1 MGVSTELINQF
12 VRVTSDKKT
21 RVSESIVLGTV
32 VIDNGKAFAKIDGST
47 TLTPI
52 KTTTSVNDGDRVTV
66 LIKDHTATITG
77 NITSPSLDK
86 GGVSDEVSDQISEFE
101 IIITDE
107 IVAQNGKIDNLIS
120 ENIVV
125 KDTLY
130 AANAEIENLI
140 AQNVDI
146 KGKLTA
152 TEAEIKTIKAE
163 YLTVETAKITFA
175 TIEHLEVTDAK
186 INNLTANFGEFAD
199 LTAEKFTAVN
209 ADIKNLKADKLS
221 ATEADLKY
229 ASIDFANI
237 DMAAVGKLFAESG
250 IIKDLVVG
258 DSSITGE
265 LVGVKIKGDL
275 IEAGTLV
282 ADKLVLKGK
291 DGLYYN
297 LNVNGEKIESSQ
309 TEYNSISGSVIT
321 AKSIT
326 ASKVNVNDLVA
337 FDATI
342 GGFKITESSIY
353 SGVKE
358 SVNNTTK
365 GIYMDNTGQI
375 AFGDMNNYI
384 KFYLDDL
391 DKQWKLSIAASAVR
405 IGVSGTNVED
415 ALQDTADK
423 VDKTVKTVTEY
434 YAINDDYTTPP
445 TDGWSINPPQWVE
458 GMYIWNKQRVTLT
471 DDTWSETDPVCVTGA
486 KGSDGSGVAS
496 ITAEFYLSSSKTTQ
510 TGGSWKTTPD
520 TWVKGKYMWTRQK
533 IVYKNPTSTSYTTPV
548 CETSWEAATDVYS
561 ELNTEIGKIT
571 AKVGEVEESTTVKFE
586 EAYGELVKM
595 EQNITNSYESALDV
609 AVGKITTTVSETYAK
624 KDDLSS
630 TEDRLTSK
638 LDQTS
643 KDLLVSFTKSTDE
656 IKNGLQGFRDEV
668 TTYIRFDIDG
678 MELGKLGSRFKTR
691 LTNEKLAFLQ
701 DDEEVAYISNN
712 KMYITDAEVR
722 HSLILGDYSFVPRSN
737 GNLSLKWIK

>member
-52 KTTTSVNDGDRVTV
+52 KTTTSVNDGDRVTI

-120 ENIVV
+120 ENIVI

-140 AQNVDI
+140 AENVEI

-152 TEAEIKTIKAE
+152 TEAEIETIKAE
-163 YLTVETAKITFA
+163 YLTVETANITFA

-282 ADKLVLKGK
+282 ADRLVLKGK

-326 ASKVNVNDLVA
+326 AGKVNVDDLVA

-365 GIYMDNTGQI
+365 GIYMDNTGQL

-391 DKQWKLSIAASAVR
+391 DKRWKLSIAASAVR
-405 IGVSGTNVED
+405 IGVSGTNVEE
-415 ALQDTADK
+415 ALQDTAEK
-423 VDKTVKTVTEY
+423 VDKTVKSVTEY
-434 YAINDDYTTPP
+434 YAINDDHTTPP

-471 DDTWSETDPVCVTGA
+471 DDTWSETDPVCITGA
-486 KGSDGSGVAS
+486 KGSDAILLNILSSNGNMFKNNMSSTTLTVEIMVGDVTITS
-496 ITAEFYLSSSKTTQ
+496 SRDMYLYFGDSSRLIWEEKKRGETEYTEIDPSDPRLSDNGFIFNITAEDLKLQ
-510 TGGSWKTTPD
+510 T
-520 TWVKGKYMWTRQK
+520 
-533 IVYKNPTSTSYTTPV
+533 VYN
-548 CETSWEAATDVYS
+548 C
-561 ELNTEIGKIT
+561 L
-571 AKVGEVEESTTVKFE
+571 
-586 EAYGELVKM
+586 
-595 EQNITNSYESALDV
+595 LD
-609 AVGKITTTVSETYAK
+609 Y
-624 KDDLSS
+624 
-630 TEDRLTSK
+630 
-638 LDQTS
+638 
-643 KDLLVSFTKSTDE
+643 
-656 IKNGLQGFRDEV
+656 
-668 TTYIRFDIDG
+668 
-678 MELGKLGSRFKTR
+678 
-691 LTNEKLAFLQ
+691 
-701 DDEEVAYISNN
+701 
-712 KMYITDAEVR
+712 
-722 HSLILGDYSFVPRSN
+722 
-737 GNLSLKWIK
+737 

>member
-21 RVSESIVLGTV
+21 RVSESILLGTV

-52 KTTTSVNDGDRVTV
+52 KTTTSVNDGDRVTI

-120 ENIVV
+120 ENIVI

-140 AQNVDI
+140 AENVEI

-152 TEAEIKTIKAE
+152 TEAEIETIKAE
-163 YLTVETAKITFA
+163 YLTVETANITFA

-209 ADIKNLKADKLS
+209 AEIKNLKVDKLS

-282 ADKLVLKGK
+282 ADRLVLKGE

-297 LNVNGEKIESSQ
+297 LNINGEKIESSQ

-326 ASKVNVNDLVA
+326 AGKVNVDDLVA

-423 VDKTVKTVTEY
+423 VDKTVKSVTEY
-434 YAINDDYTTPP
+434 YAINDDHATPP

-471 DDTWSETDPVCVTGA
+471 DDTWSETDPVCITGA
-486 KGSDGSGVAS
+486 KGSDAILLNILSSNGNMFKNNMSSTTLTVEIMVGDVTITS
-496 ITAEFYLSSSKTTQ
+496 SRDMYLYFGDSSRLIWEEKKRGETEYTEIDPSDPRLSDNGFIFNITAEDLKLQ
-510 TGGSWKTTPD
+510 T
-520 TWVKGKYMWTRQK
+520 
-533 IVYKNPTSTSYTTPV
+533 VYN
-548 CETSWEAATDVYS
+548 C
-561 ELNTEIGKIT
+561 L
-571 AKVGEVEESTTVKFE
+571 
-586 EAYGELVKM
+586 
-595 EQNITNSYESALDV
+595 LD
-609 AVGKITTTVSETYAK
+609 Y
-624 KDDLSS
+624 
-630 TEDRLTSK
+630 
-638 LDQTS
+638 
-643 KDLLVSFTKSTDE
+643 
-656 IKNGLQGFRDEV
+656 
-668 TTYIRFDIDG
+668 
-678 MELGKLGSRFKTR
+678 
-691 LTNEKLAFLQ
+691 
-701 DDEEVAYISNN
+701 
-712 KMYITDAEVR
+712 
-722 HSLILGDYSFVPRSN
+722 
-737 GNLSLKWIK
+737 

>member
-32 VIDNGKAFAKIDGST
+32 VIDNGKTFAKIDGST

-120 ENIVV
+120 ENIII
-125 KDTLY
+125 KDTLH

-140 AQNVDI
+140 AENVDI

-152 TEAEIKTIKAE
+152 TEAEIETIKAE
-163 YLTVETAKITFA
+163 YLTVETAEITFA

-282 ADKLVLKGK
+282 ADRLVLKGE

-391 DKQWKLSIAASAVR
+391 DRQWKLSIAASAVR

-423 VDKTVKTVTEY
+423 VDKTVKSITEY

-471 DDTWSETDPVCVTGA
+471 DDTWSETDPVCITGA
-486 KGSDGSGVAS
+486 KGSDA
-496 ITAEFYLSSSKTTQ
+496 ILLNILS
-510 TGGSWKTTPD
+510 
-520 TWVKGKYMWTRQK
+520 
-533 IVYKNPTSTSYTTPV
+533 
-548 CETSWEAATDVYS
+548 
-561 ELNTEIGKIT
+561 
-571 AKVGEVEESTTVKFE
+571 
-586 EAYGELVKM
+586 
-595 EQNITNSYESALDV
+595 
-609 AVGKITTTVSETYAK
+609 
-624 KDDLSS
+624 
-630 TEDRLTSK
+630 
-638 LDQTS
+638 
-643 KDLLVSFTKSTDE
+643 
-656 IKNGLQGFRDEV
+656 
-668 TTYIRFDIDG
+668 
-678 MELGKLGSRFKTR
+678 
-691 LTNEKLAFLQ
+691 
-701 DDEEVAYISNN
+701 
-712 KMYITDAEVR
+712 
-722 HSLILGDYSFVPRSN
+722 SN
-737 GNLSLKWIK
+737 GNMFKNNMSSTTLTVEIIVGDVTITSSRDMYLYFGDSSRLIWEEKKRGETEYTEIDQSDPRLSDNGFIFNINADDLKLQTVYNCLLDY

>member
-120 ENIVV
+120 ENIVI

-282 ADKLVLKGK
+282 ADRLVLKGK

-297 LNVNGEKIESSQ
+297 LNINGEKIESSQ

-326 ASKVNVNDLVA
+326 AGKVNVNDLVA

-342 GGFKITESSIY
+342 GGFKITDSSIY

-423 VDKTVKTVTEY
+423 VDKTVKSITEY

-445 TDGWSINPPQWVE
+445 SDGWSIDPPQWVE

-471 DDTWSETDPVCVTGA
+471 DDTWSETDPVCITGA
-486 KGSDGSGVAS
+486 KGSDA
-496 ITAEFYLSSSKTTQ
+496 ILLNILS
-510 TGGSWKTTPD
+510 
-520 TWVKGKYMWTRQK
+520 
-533 IVYKNPTSTSYTTPV
+533 
-548 CETSWEAATDVYS
+548 
-561 ELNTEIGKIT
+561 
-571 AKVGEVEESTTVKFE
+571 
-586 EAYGELVKM
+586 
-595 EQNITNSYESALDV
+595 
-609 AVGKITTTVSETYAK
+609 
-624 KDDLSS
+624 
-630 TEDRLTSK
+630 
-638 LDQTS
+638 
-643 KDLLVSFTKSTDE
+643 
-656 IKNGLQGFRDEV
+656 
-668 TTYIRFDIDG
+668 
-678 MELGKLGSRFKTR
+678 
-691 LTNEKLAFLQ
+691 
-701 DDEEVAYISNN
+701 
-712 KMYITDAEVR
+712 
-722 HSLILGDYSFVPRSN
+722 SN
-737 GNLSLKWIK
+737 GNMFKNNMSSTTLTVEIIVGNVTITSSRDMYLYFGDSSRLIWEEKKRGQTEYTEIDQSDPRLSDNGFIFNINADDLKLQTVYNCLLDY

>member
-32 VIDNGKAFAKIDGST
+32 VIDNGKTFAKIDGST

-120 ENIVV
+120 ENIII
-125 KDTLY
+125 KDTLH

-140 AQNVDI
+140 AENVDI

-152 TEAEIKTIKAE
+152 TEAEIETIKAE
-163 YLTVETAKITFA
+163 YLTVETAEITFA

-282 ADKLVLKGK
+282 ADRLVLKGK

-326 ASKVNVNDLVA
+326 AGKVNVNDLVA

-391 DKQWKLSIAASAVR
+391 DRQWKLSIAASAVR

-423 VDKTVKTVTEY
+423 VDKTVKSITEY

-471 DDTWSETDPVCVTGA
+471 DDTWSETDPVCITGA
-486 KGSDGSGVAS
+486 KGSDA
-496 ITAEFYLSSSKTTQ
+496 ILLNILS
-510 TGGSWKTTPD
+510 
-520 TWVKGKYMWTRQK
+520 
-533 IVYKNPTSTSYTTPV
+533 
-548 CETSWEAATDVYS
+548 
-561 ELNTEIGKIT
+561 
-571 AKVGEVEESTTVKFE
+571 
-586 EAYGELVKM
+586 
-595 EQNITNSYESALDV
+595 
-609 AVGKITTTVSETYAK
+609 
-624 KDDLSS
+624 
-630 TEDRLTSK
+630 
-638 LDQTS
+638 
-643 KDLLVSFTKSTDE
+643 
-656 IKNGLQGFRDEV
+656 
-668 TTYIRFDIDG
+668 
-678 MELGKLGSRFKTR
+678 
-691 LTNEKLAFLQ
+691 
-701 DDEEVAYISNN
+701 
-712 KMYITDAEVR
+712 
-722 HSLILGDYSFVPRSN
+722 SN
-737 GNLSLKWIK
+737 GNMFKNNMSSTTLTVEIIVGDVTITSSRDMYLYFGDSSRLIWEEKKRGETEYTEIDQSDPRLSDNGFIFNINADDLKLQTVYNCLLDY

>member
-52 KTTTSVNDGDRVTV
+52 KTTTSVNDGDRVTI

-120 ENIVV
+120 ENIVI

-130 AANAEIENLI
+130 AANAEIENLV
-140 AQNVDI
+140 AENVDI

-152 TEAEIKTIKAE
+152 TEAEIETIKAE
-163 YLTVETAKITFA
+163 YLTVETANITFA

-282 ADKLVLKGK
+282 ADRLVLKGK

-297 LNVNGEKIESSQ
+297 LNINGEKIESSQ

-326 ASKVNVNDLVA
+326 AGKVNVDDLVA

-423 VDKTVKTVTEY
+423 VDKTVKSVTEY
-434 YAINDDYTTPP
+434 YAINDNYTTPP

-471 DDTWSETDPVCVTGA
+471 DDTWSETDPVCITGA
-486 KGSDGSGVAS
+486 KGSDA
-496 ITAEFYLSSSKTTQ
+496 ILLNILS
-510 TGGSWKTTPD
+510 
-520 TWVKGKYMWTRQK
+520 
-533 IVYKNPTSTSYTTPV
+533 
-548 CETSWEAATDVYS
+548 
-561 ELNTEIGKIT
+561 
-571 AKVGEVEESTTVKFE
+571 
-586 EAYGELVKM
+586 
-595 EQNITNSYESALDV
+595 
-609 AVGKITTTVSETYAK
+609 
-624 KDDLSS
+624 
-630 TEDRLTSK
+630 
-638 LDQTS
+638 
-643 KDLLVSFTKSTDE
+643 
-656 IKNGLQGFRDEV
+656 
-668 TTYIRFDIDG
+668 
-678 MELGKLGSRFKTR
+678 
-691 LTNEKLAFLQ
+691 
-701 DDEEVAYISNN
+701 
-712 KMYITDAEVR
+712 
-722 HSLILGDYSFVPRSN
+722 SN
-737 GNLSLKWIK
+737 GNMFKNNMSSTTLTVEIMVGDVTITSSRDMYLYFGDSSRLIWEEKKRGETEYTEIDPSDPRLSDNGFIFNITADDLKLQTVYNCLLDY

>member
-120 ENIVV
+120 ENIVI

-140 AQNVDI
+140 AENVEI

-152 TEAEIKTIKAE
+152 AEAEIETIKAE
-163 YLTVETAKITFA
+163 YLTVETANITFA

-209 ADIKNLKADKLS
+209 AEIKNLKVDKLS

-282 ADKLVLKGK
+282 ADRLVLKGK

-297 LNVNGEKIESSQ
+297 LNINGEKIESSQ

-326 ASKVNVNDLVA
+326 AGKVNVDDLVA

-358 SVNNTTK
+358 SVNNATK

-423 VDKTVKTVTEY
+423 VDKTVKSVTEY
-434 YAINDDYTTPP
+434 YAINDDHTTPP

-471 DDTWSETDPVCVTGA
+471 DDTWSETDPVCITGA
-486 KGSDGSGVAS
+486 KGSDAILLNILSSNGNMFKNNMSSTTLTVEIMVGDVTITSSRDMYLYFGGSSRLIWEEKKRGETEYTEIDPS
-496 ITAEFYLSSSKTTQ
+496 DPRLSDNGFIFNITAEDLKLQ
-510 TGGSWKTTPD
+510 T
-520 TWVKGKYMWTRQK
+520 
-533 IVYKNPTSTSYTTPV
+533 VYN
-548 CETSWEAATDVYS
+548 C
-561 ELNTEIGKIT
+561 L
-571 AKVGEVEESTTVKFE
+571 
-586 EAYGELVKM
+586 
-595 EQNITNSYESALDV
+595 LD
-609 AVGKITTTVSETYAK
+609 Y
-624 KDDLSS
+624 
-630 TEDRLTSK
+630 
-638 LDQTS
+638 
-643 KDLLVSFTKSTDE
+643 
-656 IKNGLQGFRDEV
+656 
-668 TTYIRFDIDG
+668 
-678 MELGKLGSRFKTR
+678 
-691 LTNEKLAFLQ
+691 
-701 DDEEVAYISNN
+701 
-712 KMYITDAEVR
+712 
-722 HSLILGDYSFVPRSN
+722 
-737 GNLSLKWIK
+737 

>member
-32 VIDNGKAFAKIDGST
+32 VVDNGKTFAKIDGSS

-52 KTTTSVNDGDRVTV
+52 KTTTSVNDGDRVTI

-101 IIITDE
+101 IIIADE

-120 ENIVV
+120 ENIII
-125 KDTLY
+125 KDTLH

-140 AQNVDI
+140 AENVDI

-152 TEAEIKTIKAE
+152 TEAEIETIKAE
-163 YLTVETAKITFA
+163 YLTVETAEITFA

-282 ADKLVLKGK
+282 ADRLVLKGE

-391 DKQWKLSIAASAVR
+391 DRQWKLSIAASAVR

-415 ALQDTADK
+415 ALQDAADK
-423 VDKTVKTVTEY
+423 VDKTVKSITEY

-471 DDTWSETDPVCVTGA
+471 DDTWSETDPVCITGA
-486 KGSDGSGVAS
+486 KGSDA
-496 ITAEFYLSSSKTTQ
+496 ILLNILS
-510 TGGSWKTTPD
+510 
-520 TWVKGKYMWTRQK
+520 
-533 IVYKNPTSTSYTTPV
+533 
-548 CETSWEAATDVYS
+548 
-561 ELNTEIGKIT
+561 
-571 AKVGEVEESTTVKFE
+571 
-586 EAYGELVKM
+586 
-595 EQNITNSYESALDV
+595 
-609 AVGKITTTVSETYAK
+609 
-624 KDDLSS
+624 
-630 TEDRLTSK
+630 
-638 LDQTS
+638 
-643 KDLLVSFTKSTDE
+643 
-656 IKNGLQGFRDEV
+656 
-668 TTYIRFDIDG
+668 
-678 MELGKLGSRFKTR
+678 
-691 LTNEKLAFLQ
+691 
-701 DDEEVAYISNN
+701 
-712 KMYITDAEVR
+712 
-722 HSLILGDYSFVPRSN
+722 SN
-737 GNLSLKWIK
+737 GNMFKNNMSSTTLTVEIIVGDVTITSSRDMYLYFGDSSRLIWEEKKRGETEYTEIDQSDPRLSDNGFIFNINADDLKLQTVYNCLLDY

>member
-52 KTTTSVNDGDRVTV
+52 KTTTSVNDGDRVTI

-120 ENIVV
+120 ENIVI

-140 AQNVDI
+140 AENVEI

-152 TEAEIKTIKAE
+152 TEAEIETIKAE
-163 YLTVETAKITFA
+163 YLTVETANITFA

-209 ADIKNLKADKLS
+209 AEIKNLKVDKLS

-282 ADKLVLKGK
+282 ADRLVLKGK

-297 LNVNGEKIESSQ
+297 LNINGEKIESSQ

-326 ASKVNVNDLVA
+326 AGKVNVDDLVA

-423 VDKTVKTVTEY
+423 VDKTVKSVTEY
-434 YAINDDYTTPP
+434 YAINDDHATPP

-471 DDTWSETDPVCVTGA
+471 DDTWSETDPVCITGA
-486 KGSDGSGVAS
+486 KGSDA
-496 ITAEFYLSSSKTTQ
+496 ILLNILS
-510 TGGSWKTTPD
+510 
-520 TWVKGKYMWTRQK
+520 
-533 IVYKNPTSTSYTTPV
+533 
-548 CETSWEAATDVYS
+548 
-561 ELNTEIGKIT
+561 
-571 AKVGEVEESTTVKFE
+571 
-586 EAYGELVKM
+586 
-595 EQNITNSYESALDV
+595 
-609 AVGKITTTVSETYAK
+609 
-624 KDDLSS
+624 
-630 TEDRLTSK
+630 
-638 LDQTS
+638 
-643 KDLLVSFTKSTDE
+643 
-656 IKNGLQGFRDEV
+656 
-668 TTYIRFDIDG
+668 
-678 MELGKLGSRFKTR
+678 
-691 LTNEKLAFLQ
+691 
-701 DDEEVAYISNN
+701 
-712 KMYITDAEVR
+712 
-722 HSLILGDYSFVPRSN
+722 SN
-737 GNLSLKWIK
+737 GNMFKNNMSSTTLTVEIMVGDVTITSSRDMYLYFGDSSRLIWEEKKRGETEYTEIDPSDPRLSDNGFIFNITADDLKLQTVYNCLLDY

>member
-120 ENIVV
+120 ENIII

-209 ADIKNLKADKLS
+209 ADIKNLKVDKLS

-275 IEAGTLV
+275 IETGTLV
-282 ADKLVLKGK
+282 ADKLILKGK

-405 IGVSGTNVED
+405 IGVYGTNVED

-423 VDKTVKTVTEY
+423 VDKTVKSVTEY

-471 DDTWSETDPVCVTGA
+471 DDTWSETDPVCITGA
-486 KGSDGSGVAS
+486 KGSDA
-496 ITAEFYLSSSKTTQ
+496 ILLNILS
-510 TGGSWKTTPD
+510 
-520 TWVKGKYMWTRQK
+520 
-533 IVYKNPTSTSYTTPV
+533 
-548 CETSWEAATDVYS
+548 
-561 ELNTEIGKIT
+561 
-571 AKVGEVEESTTVKFE
+571 
-586 EAYGELVKM
+586 
-595 EQNITNSYESALDV
+595 
-609 AVGKITTTVSETYAK
+609 
-624 KDDLSS
+624 
-630 TEDRLTSK
+630 
-638 LDQTS
+638 
-643 KDLLVSFTKSTDE
+643 
-656 IKNGLQGFRDEV
+656 
-668 TTYIRFDIDG
+668 
-678 MELGKLGSRFKTR
+678 
-691 LTNEKLAFLQ
+691 
-701 DDEEVAYISNN
+701 
-712 KMYITDAEVR
+712 
-722 HSLILGDYSFVPRSN
+722 SN
-737 GNLSLKWIK
+737 GNIFKNNMSSTTLTVEIIVGNVTITSSRDMYLYFGDSSRLIWEEKKRGETEYTEIDQSDPRLSDNGFIFNINTDDLKLQTVYNCLLDY

>member
-32 VIDNGKAFAKIDGST
+32 VIDNGKTFAKIDGSS

-120 ENIVV
+120 ENIII

-130 AANAEIENLI
+130 AANAEIENLV
-140 AQNVDI
+140 AENVDI

-152 TEAEIKTIKAE
+152 TEAEIETIKAE
-163 YLTVETAKITFA
+163 YLTVETAEITFA

-199 LTAEKFTAVN
+199 LTAENFTAVN

-221 ATEADLKY
+221 ATEAELKY

-282 ADKLVLKGK
+282 ADRLVLKGK

-297 LNVNGEKIESSQ
+297 LNVNGEKLESSQ

-342 GGFKITESSIY
+342 GGFKITDSSIY

-358 SVNNTTK
+358 SVNNATK

-423 VDKTVKTVTEY
+423 VDKTVKSVTEY

-445 TDGWSINPPQWVE
+445 TDGWSIDPPQWVE

-471 DDTWSETDPVCVTGA
+471 DDTWTETDPVCITGA
-486 KGSDGSGVAS
+486 KGSDA
-496 ITAEFYLSSSKTTQ
+496 ILLNILS
-510 TGGSWKTTPD
+510 
-520 TWVKGKYMWTRQK
+520 
-533 IVYKNPTSTSYTTPV
+533 
-548 CETSWEAATDVYS
+548 
-561 ELNTEIGKIT
+561 
-571 AKVGEVEESTTVKFE
+571 
-586 EAYGELVKM
+586 
-595 EQNITNSYESALDV
+595 
-609 AVGKITTTVSETYAK
+609 
-624 KDDLSS
+624 
-630 TEDRLTSK
+630 
-638 LDQTS
+638 
-643 KDLLVSFTKSTDE
+643 
-656 IKNGLQGFRDEV
+656 
-668 TTYIRFDIDG
+668 
-678 MELGKLGSRFKTR
+678 
-691 LTNEKLAFLQ
+691 
-701 DDEEVAYISNN
+701 
-712 KMYITDAEVR
+712 
-722 HSLILGDYSFVPRSN
+722 SN
-737 GNLSLKWIK
+737 GNMFKNNMSSTTLTVEIIVGDVTITSSRDMYLYFGDSSRLIWEEKKRGQTEYTKIDQNDPRLSDNGFIFNITADDLKLQTVYNCLLDY

>member
-32 VIDNGKAFAKIDGST
+32 VIDNGKTFAKIDGST

-120 ENIVV
+120 ENIII
-125 KDTLY
+125 KDTLH

-140 AQNVDI
+140 AENVDI

-152 TEAEIKTIKAE
+152 TEAEIETIKAE
-163 YLTVETAKITFA
+163 YLTVETAEITFA

-209 ADIKNLKADKLS
+209 ADIKNLNADKLS

-282 ADKLVLKGK
+282 ADRLVLKGE

-391 DKQWKLSIAASAVR
+391 DRQWKLSIAASAVR

-423 VDKTVKTVTEY
+423 VDKTVKSITEY

-471 DDTWSETDPVCVTGA
+471 DDTWSETDPVCITGA
-486 KGSDGSGVAS
+486 KGSDA
-496 ITAEFYLSSSKTTQ
+496 ILLNILS
-510 TGGSWKTTPD
+510 
-520 TWVKGKYMWTRQK
+520 
-533 IVYKNPTSTSYTTPV
+533 
-548 CETSWEAATDVYS
+548 
-561 ELNTEIGKIT
+561 
-571 AKVGEVEESTTVKFE
+571 
-586 EAYGELVKM
+586 
-595 EQNITNSYESALDV
+595 
-609 AVGKITTTVSETYAK
+609 
-624 KDDLSS
+624 
-630 TEDRLTSK
+630 
-638 LDQTS
+638 
-643 KDLLVSFTKSTDE
+643 
-656 IKNGLQGFRDEV
+656 
-668 TTYIRFDIDG
+668 
-678 MELGKLGSRFKTR
+678 
-691 LTNEKLAFLQ
+691 
-701 DDEEVAYISNN
+701 
-712 KMYITDAEVR
+712 
-722 HSLILGDYSFVPRSN
+722 SN
-737 GNLSLKWIK
+737 GNMFKNNMSSTTLTVEIIVGDVTITSSRDMYLYFGDSSRLIWEEKKRGETEYTEIDQSDPRLSDNGFIFNINADDLKLQTVYNCLLDY

>member
-32 VIDNGKAFAKIDGST
+32 VIDNGKTFAKIDGST

-120 ENIVV
+120 ENIII
-125 KDTLY
+125 KDTLH

-140 AQNVDI
+140 AENADI

-152 TEAEIKTIKAE
+152 TEAEIETIKAE
-163 YLTVETAKITFA
+163 YLTVETAEITFA

-282 ADKLVLKGK
+282 ADRLVLKGE

-391 DKQWKLSIAASAVR
+391 DRQWKLSIAASAVR

-423 VDKTVKTVTEY
+423 VDKTVKSITEY

-471 DDTWSETDPVCVTGA
+471 DDTWSETDPVCITGA
-486 KGSDGSGVAS
+486 KGSDA
-496 ITAEFYLSSSKTTQ
+496 ILLNILS
-510 TGGSWKTTPD
+510 
-520 TWVKGKYMWTRQK
+520 
-533 IVYKNPTSTSYTTPV
+533 
-548 CETSWEAATDVYS
+548 
-561 ELNTEIGKIT
+561 
-571 AKVGEVEESTTVKFE
+571 
-586 EAYGELVKM
+586 
-595 EQNITNSYESALDV
+595 
-609 AVGKITTTVSETYAK
+609 
-624 KDDLSS
+624 
-630 TEDRLTSK
+630 
-638 LDQTS
+638 
-643 KDLLVSFTKSTDE
+643 
-656 IKNGLQGFRDEV
+656 
-668 TTYIRFDIDG
+668 
-678 MELGKLGSRFKTR
+678 
-691 LTNEKLAFLQ
+691 
-701 DDEEVAYISNN
+701 
-712 KMYITDAEVR
+712 
-722 HSLILGDYSFVPRSN
+722 SN
-737 GNLSLKWIK
+737 GNMFKNNMSSTTLTVEIIVGDVTITSSRDMYLYFGDSSRLIWEEKKRGETEYTEIDQSDPRLSDNGFIFNINADDLKLQTVYNCLLDY

>member
-32 VIDNGKAFAKIDGST
+32 VIDNGKTFAKIDGST

-120 ENIVV
+120 ENIII
-125 KDTLY
+125 KDTLH

-140 AQNVDI
+140 VENVDI

-152 TEAEIKTIKAE
+152 TEAEIETIKAE
-163 YLTVETAKITFA
+163 YLTVETAEITFA

-282 ADKLVLKGK
+282 ADRLVLKGE

-391 DKQWKLSIAASAVR
+391 DRQWKLSIAASAVR

-423 VDKTVKTVTEY
+423 VDKTVKSITEY

-471 DDTWSETDPVCVTGA
+471 DDTWSETDPVCITGA
-486 KGSDGSGVAS
+486 KGSDA
-496 ITAEFYLSSSKTTQ
+496 ILLNILS
-510 TGGSWKTTPD
+510 
-520 TWVKGKYMWTRQK
+520 
-533 IVYKNPTSTSYTTPV
+533 
-548 CETSWEAATDVYS
+548 
-561 ELNTEIGKIT
+561 
-571 AKVGEVEESTTVKFE
+571 
-586 EAYGELVKM
+586 
-595 EQNITNSYESALDV
+595 
-609 AVGKITTTVSETYAK
+609 
-624 KDDLSS
+624 
-630 TEDRLTSK
+630 
-638 LDQTS
+638 
-643 KDLLVSFTKSTDE
+643 
-656 IKNGLQGFRDEV
+656 
-668 TTYIRFDIDG
+668 
-678 MELGKLGSRFKTR
+678 
-691 LTNEKLAFLQ
+691 
-701 DDEEVAYISNN
+701 
-712 KMYITDAEVR
+712 
-722 HSLILGDYSFVPRSN
+722 SN
-737 GNLSLKWIK
+737 GNMFKNNMSSTTLTVEIIVGDVTITSSRDMYLYFGDSSRLIWEEKKRGETEYTEIDQSDPRLSDNGFIFNINADDLKLQTVYNCLLDY

>member
-52 KTTTSVNDGDRVTV
+52 KTTTSVNDGDRVTI

-120 ENIVV
+120 ENIVI
-125 KDTLY
+125 KDTLH

-140 AQNVDI
+140 AENVDI

-152 TEAEIKTIKAE
+152 TEAEIETIKAE
-163 YLTVETAKITFA
+163 YLTVETAEITFA

-209 ADIKNLKADKLS
+209 ADIKNLKVDKLS

-282 ADKLVLKGK
+282 ADRLVLKGK

-297 LNVNGEKIESSQ
+297 LNINGEKIESSQ

-326 ASKVNVNDLVA
+326 AGKVNVDDLVA

-423 VDKTVKTVTEY
+423 V
-434 YAINDDYTTPP
+434 
-445 TDGWSINPPQWVE
+445 
-458 GMYIWNKQRVTLT
+458 
-471 DDTWSETDPVCVTGA
+471 
-486 KGSDGSGVAS
+486 
-496 ITAEFYLSSSKTTQ
+496 
-510 TGGSWKTTPD
+510 
-520 TWVKGKYMWTRQK
+520 
-533 IVYKNPTSTSYTTPV
+533 
-548 CETSWEAATDVYS
+548 
-561 ELNTEIGKIT
+561 
-571 AKVGEVEESTTVKFE
+571 GEVEESTTVKFE
-586 EAYGELVKM
+586 EAYGEMVKM

-624 KDDLSS
+624 KDELSS
-630 TEDRLTSK
+630 TENRLSSK

-656 IKNGLQGFRDEV
+656 IKNGLQGFKDEV

-722 HSLILGDYSFVPRSN
+722 HSLILGNYSFVPRSN

>member
-52 KTTTSVNDGDRVTV
+52 KTTTSVNDGDRVTI

-107 IVAQNGKIDNLIS
+107 IIAQNGKIDNLIS
-120 ENIVV
+120 ENIVI

-140 AQNVDI
+140 AENVEI

-152 TEAEIKTIKAE
+152 TEAEIETIKAE
-163 YLTVETAKITFA
+163 YLTVETANITFA

-209 ADIKNLKADKLS
+209 AEIKNLKVDKLS

-282 ADKLVLKGK
+282 ADRLVLKGK

-297 LNVNGEKIESSQ
+297 LNINGEKIESSQ

-326 ASKVNVNDLVA
+326 AGKVNVDDLVA

-423 VDKTVKTVTEY
+423 VDKTVKSVTEY
-434 YAINDDYTTPP
+434 YAINDDHATPP

-471 DDTWSETDPVCVTGA
+471 DDTWSETDPVCITGA
-486 KGSDGSGVAS
+486 KGSDAILLNILSSNGNMFKNNMSSTTLTVEIMVGDVTITS
-496 ITAEFYLSSSKTTQ
+496 SRDMYLYFGDSSRLIWEEKKRGETEYTEIDPSDPRLSDNGFIFNITAEDLKLQ
-510 TGGSWKTTPD
+510 T
-520 TWVKGKYMWTRQK
+520 
-533 IVYKNPTSTSYTTPV
+533 VYN
-548 CETSWEAATDVYS
+548 C
-561 ELNTEIGKIT
+561 L
-571 AKVGEVEESTTVKFE
+571 
-586 EAYGELVKM
+586 
-595 EQNITNSYESALDV
+595 LD
-609 AVGKITTTVSETYAK
+609 Y
-624 KDDLSS
+624 
-630 TEDRLTSK
+630 
-638 LDQTS
+638 
-643 KDLLVSFTKSTDE
+643 
-656 IKNGLQGFRDEV
+656 
-668 TTYIRFDIDG
+668 
-678 MELGKLGSRFKTR
+678 
-691 LTNEKLAFLQ
+691 
-701 DDEEVAYISNN
+701 
-712 KMYITDAEVR
+712 
-722 HSLILGDYSFVPRSN
+722 
-737 GNLSLKWIK
+737 

>member
-21 RVSESIVLGTV
+21 RVGESIVLGTV
-32 VIDNGKAFAKIDGST
+32 VVDNGKTFAKIDGSSA
-47 TLTPI
+47 LTPI
-52 KTTTSVNDGDRVTV
+52 KTTTSVNDGDRVTI

-120 ENIVV
+120 ENIII
-125 KDTLY
+125 KDTLH

-140 AQNVDI
+140 AENVDI

-152 TEAEIKTIKAE
+152 TEAEIETIKAE
-163 YLTVETAKITFA
+163 YLTVETAEITFA

-282 ADKLVLKGK
+282 ADRLVLKGE

-391 DKQWKLSIAASAVR
+391 DRQWKLSIAASAVR

-423 VDKTVKTVTEY
+423 VDKTVKSITEY

-471 DDTWSETDPVCVTGA
+471 DDTWSETDPVCITGA
-486 KGSDGSGVAS
+486 KGSDA
-496 ITAEFYLSSSKTTQ
+496 ILLNILS
-510 TGGSWKTTPD
+510 
-520 TWVKGKYMWTRQK
+520 
-533 IVYKNPTSTSYTTPV
+533 
-548 CETSWEAATDVYS
+548 
-561 ELNTEIGKIT
+561 
-571 AKVGEVEESTTVKFE
+571 
-586 EAYGELVKM
+586 
-595 EQNITNSYESALDV
+595 
-609 AVGKITTTVSETYAK
+609 
-624 KDDLSS
+624 
-630 TEDRLTSK
+630 
-638 LDQTS
+638 
-643 KDLLVSFTKSTDE
+643 
-656 IKNGLQGFRDEV
+656 
-668 TTYIRFDIDG
+668 
-678 MELGKLGSRFKTR
+678 
-691 LTNEKLAFLQ
+691 
-701 DDEEVAYISNN
+701 
-712 KMYITDAEVR
+712 
-722 HSLILGDYSFVPRSN
+722 SN
-737 GNLSLKWIK
+737 GNMFKNNMSSTTLTVEIIVGDVTITSSRDMYLYFGDSSRLIWEEKKRGETEYTEIDQSDPRLSDNGFIFNINADDLKLQTVYNCLLDY

>member
-32 VIDNGKAFAKIDGST
+32 VVDNGKTFAKIDGSS

-52 KTTTSVNDGDRVTV
+52 KTTTSVNDGDRVTI

-120 ENIVV
+120 ENIII
-125 KDTLY
+125 KDTLH

-140 AQNVDI
+140 AENVDI

-152 TEAEIKTIKAE
+152 TEAEIETIKAE
-163 YLTVETAKITFA
+163 YLTVETAEITFA

-186 INNLTANFGEFAD
+186 INDLTANFGEFAD

-209 ADIKNLKADKLS
+209 ADIKNLNADKLS

-282 ADKLVLKGK
+282 ADRLVLKGE

-391 DKQWKLSIAASAVR
+391 DRQWKLSIAASAVR

-423 VDKTVKTVTEY
+423 VDKTVKSITEY

-471 DDTWSETDPVCVTGA
+471 DDTWSETDPVCITGA
-486 KGSDGSGVAS
+486 KGSDA
-496 ITAEFYLSSSKTTQ
+496 ILLNILS
-510 TGGSWKTTPD
+510 
-520 TWVKGKYMWTRQK
+520 
-533 IVYKNPTSTSYTTPV
+533 
-548 CETSWEAATDVYS
+548 
-561 ELNTEIGKIT
+561 
-571 AKVGEVEESTTVKFE
+571 
-586 EAYGELVKM
+586 
-595 EQNITNSYESALDV
+595 
-609 AVGKITTTVSETYAK
+609 
-624 KDDLSS
+624 
-630 TEDRLTSK
+630 
-638 LDQTS
+638 
-643 KDLLVSFTKSTDE
+643 
-656 IKNGLQGFRDEV
+656 
-668 TTYIRFDIDG
+668 
-678 MELGKLGSRFKTR
+678 
-691 LTNEKLAFLQ
+691 
-701 DDEEVAYISNN
+701 
-712 KMYITDAEVR
+712 
-722 HSLILGDYSFVPRSN
+722 SN
-737 GNLSLKWIK
+737 GNMFKNNMSSTTLTVEIIVGDVTITSSRDMYLYFGDSSRLIWEEKKRGETEYTEIDQSDPRLSDNGFIFNINADDLKLQTVYNCLLDY